1 MPGRRLLALSL
12 SLAALIGAWAYQSP
26 ARAIY
31 ALGVEQALAR
41 SKTMPDARL
50 RVSGYLVPGSL
61 SRGRPC
67 GARFRL
73 SPASGSSPAGELRV
87 ELAGCMPGVLC
98 DLPGFESELSV
109 EGRFRA
115 GTATPVFDASV
126 LLAKCAAKYVVPDV
140 RDACARATAE
150 ERRRCEY
157 CGHALQTAGRVLAK

>member
-12 SLAALIGAWAYQSP
+12 SLAGLIGVWAYQAP
-26 ARAIY
+26 ARATY

-41 SKTMPDARL
+41 DTTTPEARL

-73 SPASGSSPAGELRV
+73 SPAPGSAPATELRV
-87 ELAGCMPGVLC
+87 EFTECLPDVLC
-98 DLPGFESELSV
+98 DLPGIESELAV
-109 EGRFRA
+109 EGKFRS

-126 LLAKCAAKYVVPDV
+126 LVAKCAAKYVVPDV
-140 RDACARATAE
+140 RVACARAQAE
-150 ERRRCEY
+150 EQRRWEY
-157 CGHALQTAGRVLAK
+157 CGHALQPAGRALPT